1 MLKKSIS
8 YPLGPCL
15 GFMTVFIAMETT
27 PIATIVVMAVMN
39 KEEQTSP
46 SMLIALSI
54 ASLLTKHKTN
64 QIMENTNCMINSR
77 KTTNA
82 LIWPTPLFKFL
93 DTQK

>member
-15 GFMTVFIAMETT
+15 GFIILWFHIGTSPITT
-27 PIATIVVMAVMN
+27 ITASAIMM